1 MKIIKKKFG
10 SFIRDLRISQNIG
23 QRELANKIGIAPSYL
38 NDIEKEKRLK
48 NSIGLIYRDDCTD
61 ISLSFNQSFTRN
73 GNIGPRN
80 GVTFKIILRT
90 LGGK

>member
-1 MKIIKKKFG
+1 ME
-10 SFIRDLRISQNIG
+10 
-23 QRELANKIGIAPSYL
+23 RES
-38 NDIEKEKRLK
+38 RLK

-80 GVTFKIILRT
+80 GLTFKIILRT
-90 LGGK
+90 LGGQ